1 MSSCRYLPDGA
12 LYFSPYAH
20 HSLKSEVLEVQ
31 DPRIAD
37 FETMRPAPSLEEQIF
52 TEQVAKKDMDLPE
65 FERFLRSPQETRH
78 LPGAEPL
85 KAKDVLMFI

>member
-1 MSSCRYLPDGA
+1 
-12 LYFSPYAH
+12 
-20 HSLKSEVLEVQ
+20 
-31 DPRIAD
+31 
-37 FETMRPAPSLEEQIF
+37 MRPAPSLEEQIF

-85 KAKDVLMFI
+85 